1 MTSSRGR
8 CRPTAPGR
16 KRPWS
21 EGSMPSRP
29 SSSWPKRARRRPT
42 DRRRMLE
49 REVKLAA
56 PPAFT
61 LPDLD
66 DLAAAI
72 ETTPV
77 DEQRLETV
85 YYDTPDLRLAR
96 WGCNLRLRH
105 GEGWTL
111 KLPTTGGGPVL
122 ARRELEFPGD
132 ASRPPDAAVALV
144 IGYTRRSALVPVATL
159 STLRRRGPPKK
170 RRGAGAA
177 AGGDDAGLVVQGG
190 RGRDR
195 VSRGESGA

>member
-1 MTSSRGR
+1 
-8 CRPTAPGR
+8 
-16 KRPWS
+16 
-21 EGSMPSRP
+21 
-29 SSSWPKRARRRPT
+29 
-42 DRRRMLE
+42 MLE

-111 KLPTTGGGPVL
+111 KLPTTGDGPVL
-122 ARRELEFPGD
+122 ARRELEFSGD
-132 ASRPPDAAVALV
+132 ASRPPDAATPAVNSV
-144 IGYTRRSALVPVATL
+144 TRRVLPIPASPPM
-159 STLRRRGPPKK
+159 STVDGPPA
-170 RRGAGAA
+170 RARSRAA
-177 AGGDDAGLVVQGG
+177 RETTSLKMPMSSASPGTYV
-190 RGRDR
+190 
-195 VSRGESGA
+195 

>member
-1 MTSSRGR
+1 
-8 CRPTAPGR
+8 
-16 KRPWS
+16 
-21 EGSMPSRP
+21 
-29 SSSWPKRARRRPT
+29 
-42 DRRRMLE
+42 MLE

-111 KLPTTGGGPVL
+111 KLPTTGDGPVL
-122 ARRELEFPGD
+122 ARRELEFSGD

-159 STLRRRGPPKK
+159 STLRRRVQQIIDEKTGMMMRFRNEAIVLEGVVCHARYSKCRRFCPRSIYPYWREIWLK
-170 RRGAGAA
+170 RIEGDSSTAGAM
-177 AGGDDAGLVVQGG
+177 GQ
-190 RGRDR
+190 R
-195 VSRGESGA
+195 

>member
-21 EGSMPSRP
+21 GGPIPSRL
-29 SSSWPKRARRRPT
+29 SSSGPKRARRRPT

-111 KLPTTGGGPVL
+111 KLPTTGGGPGL
-122 ARRELEFPGD
+122 ARRELESPGD
-132 ASRPPDAAVALV
+132 ASRPPDAAVAPP
-144 IGYTRRSALVPVATL
+144 IGYTPPPGPLPVPPP
-159 STLRRRGPPKK
+159 STLRP
-170 RRGAGAA
+170 AG
-177 AGGDDAGLVVQGG
+177 
-190 RGRDR
+190 
-195 VSRGESGA
+195 